1 MAKLKEGP
9 VHQGLFFSIV
19 LKTYFYLTSV
29 YLKKQTLQTKIDFK
43 KWLEPCKNPDLY
55 GISYPC
61 VLIWS
66 WKEVEGKMLPS
77 FGWKCH
83 M

>member
-1 MAKLKEGP
+1 MLEKRIL
-9 VHQGLFFSIV
+9 S
-19 LKTYFYLTSV
+19 
-29 YLKKQTLQTKIDFK
+29 LQTKIDFK
-43 KWLEPCKNPDLY
+43 SWLKPVKNPDLY

-66 WKEVEGKMLPS
+66 WKEVEGKMLPT